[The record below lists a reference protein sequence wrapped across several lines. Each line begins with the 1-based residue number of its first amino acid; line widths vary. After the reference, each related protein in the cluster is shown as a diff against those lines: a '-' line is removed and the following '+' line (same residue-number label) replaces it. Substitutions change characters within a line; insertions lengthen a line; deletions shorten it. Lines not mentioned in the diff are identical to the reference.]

1 MNNLEVGDIV
11 MCTVDRIVGTI
22 VFVKIDHDGEQFSSV
37 ESEDGARSGIEG
49 SIILSEI
56 APGRIRNLRDYVVPK
71 KKIVCKVLRI
81 SGDRIDLSL
90 RRVTQKEQK
99 EIKEQHN
106 QEKSS
111 ESILKGILGEK
122 AEEVIKEILKKES
135 IHNFL
140 QKIKENPKELEKL
153 AGEENCKRILNILK
167 SQKQK
172 KVAVKKEILLT
183 TAKPN
188 GLELIKEILGK
199 IKDAEIKYI
208 SAGRYIVKTESA
220 DLKTADNKLKEILN
234 KIEKM
239 AEEQDMAFQ
248 IKEK

>member
-1 MNNLEVGDIV
+1 

-22 VFVKIDHDGEQFSSV
+22 VFVKIDHNGERFSGV
-37 ESEDGARSGIEG
+37 ESEDGARSEVEG

-99 EIKEQHN
+99 EIKEQYN

-111 ESILKGILGEK
+111 ESILKGILGKK
-122 AEEVIKEILKKES
+122 ASEIIKEILKKES
-135 IHNFL
+135 LYKFL
-140 QKIKENPKELEKL
+140 QKTKEGSKELERL
-153 AGEENCKRILNILK
+153 AGEEDSKKILNILK

-172 KVAVKKEILLT
+172 KAIVKKEILLT
-183 TAKPN
+183 TTKLN
-188 GLELIKEILGK
+188 GLELIKEVLGK

-208 SAGRYIVKTESA
+208 SAGRYTLKTESA
-220 DLKTADNKLKEILN
+220 DLKTAYNKLKEILN
-234 KIEKM
+234 KIEKK
-239 AEEQDMAFQ
+239 AKEQDMEFQ